1 MPRKYTGKTSE
12 KEIERVQQNGDIY
25 VYLRTYWYDQ
35 ESRNTK
41 SKLKLLGIRN
51 VETGEIEATRPKSK
65 QSATDTAET
74 PVTVKTK
81 ANAMISIV
89 KHFSDV
95 SGVTSEVKHALPKD
109 IGRAQKILTLAWY
122 AFATDGRTW
131 TRAIKW
137 TSDYLSLLPY
147 THGCI
152 TKDMYTDLFHYIGEN
167 DGIAWSIFEKRASQ
181 FGEGELIAWDST
193 VYECGVET
201 VHDAAKGM
209 TKEGFVADVYKVFF
223 FYSVT
228 SRKLICYVK
237 IKGNL
242 ADSTTVPYAISMIKR
257 LNIPLP
263 EVLQD
268 NGYTDDNTIGE
279 LLHSKYHFISRL
291 LPSTSWI
298 KEDLERNREALI
310 NNSKPASIIFSD
322 PEFSGV
328 ACSITHT
335 FHYVRKYKSIK
346 KGLEAGDKNPI
357 EATVQVFIYYSSAKK
372 GIDDKKFRE
381 QLANCR
387 NDLLNGSNMDKDM
400 KTILEKY
407 LLVTYKKD
415 GSIEKI
421 EPNQKAIDER
431 FKYHGFLI
439 IVADKEK
446 DIEKAL
452 IKFRTREKIE
462 ERIKGHK
469 SHTGGDTS
477 KTGSDEFLDGELL
490 VEFLAD
496 CIRESMIT
504 KINSL
509 ETELGVP
516 NGESDH
522 DSSEGM
528 RVQLSLKRWLRKNS
542 IANILDA
549 FDTTSIDEVSSSTH
563 SSKMVSSAVARDRL
577 FLQSLNITDWGKA

>member
-1 MPRKYTGKTSE
+1 
-12 KEIERVQQNGDIY
+12 
-25 VYLRTYWYDQ
+25 
-35 ESRNTK
+35 
-41 SKLKLLGIRN
+41 
-51 VETGEIEATRPKSK
+51 
-65 QSATDTAET
+65 
-74 PVTVKTK
+74 
-81 ANAMISIV
+81 
-89 KHFSDV
+89 
-95 SGVTSEVKHALPKD
+95 
-109 IGRAQKILTLAWY
+109 
-122 AFATDGRTW
+122 
-131 TRAIKW
+131 
-137 TSDYLSLLPY
+137 
-147 THGCI
+147 
-152 TKDMYTDLFHYIGEN
+152 
-167 DGIAWSIFEKRASQ
+167 
-181 FGEGELIAWDST
+181 
-193 VYECGVET
+193 
-201 VHDAAKGM
+201 
-209 TKEGFVADVYKVFF
+209 
-223 FYSVT
+223 
-228 SRKLICYVK
+228 
-237 IKGNL
+237 
-242 ADSTTVPYAISMIKR
+242 
-257 LNIPLP
+257 
-263 EVLQD
+263 
-268 NGYTDDNTIGE
+268 
-279 LLHSKYHFISRL
+279 
-291 LPSTSWI
+291 
-298 KEDLERNREALI
+298 
-310 NNSKPASIIFSD
+310 
-322 PEFSGV
+322 
-328 ACSITHT
+328 
-335 FHYVRKYKSIK
+335 
-346 KGLEAGDKNPI
+346 
-357 EATVQVFIYYSSAKK
+357 
-372 GIDDKKFRE
+372 
-381 QLANCR
+381 
-387 NDLLNGSNMDKDM
+387 M